1 MRQSDRVKELILMRE
16 IEISGQVIEETTR
29 WSRCL
34 ADHLLA
40 VGTASLLS

>member
-1 MRQSDRVKELILMRE
+1 MQRSYRVKELILIRE
-16 IEISGQVIEETTR
+16 IEIVRQVIEETTR

-40 VGTASLLS
+40 VGTVFLLS